1 MKNTIF
7 KTCLLLVILM
17 SALSLRGEVIVG
29 VSDPFQ
35 FGSIGVN
42 IPLSYL
48 AFLVSAGLIGLYTA
62 IRHKRFKRNG
72 VD

>member
-1 MKNTIF
+1 MINTIF

-35 FGSIGVN
+35 FGSVGVD

-62 IRHKRFKRNG
+62 IRHKRFKKNG
-72 VD
+72 IE

>member
-1 MKNTIF
+1 MKNKICKICF
-7 KTCLLLVILM
+7 MLIILI

-35 FGSIGVN
+35 FGSVGVN

-62 IRHKRFKRNG
+62 IRHKRFRKNG
-72 VD
+72 VE